1 MQVNV
6 EHTTVSKNANACV
19 GKLFWRLKRDRILEI
34 EYLLVQT
41 WDQIICPVI
50 GTVHCDTVGSLTGPD
65 NFILLFK

>member
-1 MQVNV
+1 MLNIQLCQKI
-6 EHTTVSKNANACV
+6 TNACV
-19 GKLFWRLKRDRILEI
+19 GKLLWRLERDRILEI

-65 NFILLFK
+65 NFILLLK

>member
-1 MQVNV
+1 MLNIQLCQ
-6 EHTTVSKNANACV
+6 KNANAYV
-19 GKLFWRLKRDRILEI
+19 GKLLWRLKEI

-41 WDQIICPVI
+41 WDKIICPVI